1 MKELTMAELSAGVRA
16 LVGRMESNPNEFY
29 GEADK
34 WRFMFSSNFRDVLT
48 EPEKGALH
56 EALKEV
62 RRKEFDEKVM
72 RELLKDNMEN
82 QIKEGYYTSPQIGS
96 GAGGVLGVSN
106 GGTGFNQAQ
115 AKAEFLRIRTDGVDA
130 NRYNLMDS
138 NTITKT
144 GTTSLRLGEQTLS
157 EEDIKRMKEAST
169 SPSFFK

>member
-1 MKELTMAELSAGVRA
+1 MDELSAGVRA

-34 WRFMFSSNFRDVLT
+34 WRFMFSANFRDVLT

-82 QIKEGYYTSPQIGS
+82 QIKEGYYTSPQIS
-96 GAGGVLGVSN
+96 G
-106 GGTGFNQAQ
+106 GGTGFGMAQ
-115 AKAEFLRIRTDGVDA
+115 AKAEGMTVGYDPAI
-130 NRYNLMDS
+130 S
-138 NTITKT
+138 N
-144 GTTSLRLGEQTLS
+144 SLQIGKETLS
-157 EEDIKRMKEAST
+157 EQDIKRIKEATT

>member
-72 RELLKDNMEN
+72 RELLKDQMEN
-82 QIKEGYYTSPQIGS
+82 QLKSDIPIHLSIT
-96 GAGGVLGVSN
+96 GAGGGGAGVASVY
-106 GGTGFNQAQ
+106 GGTGFGITQI
-115 AKAEFLRIRTDGVDA
+115 KAEGATVGYDDTVDSLRYA
-130 NRYNLMDS
+130 LNNP
-138 NTITKT
+138 
-144 GTTSLRLGEQTLS
+144 TTSLQIGKQTLS
-157 EEDIKRMKEAST
+157 EEDIKRMKEASK

>member
-1 MKELTMAELSAGVRA
+1 MAELSAGVRA

-29 GEADK
+29 GEAEK
-34 WRFMFSSNFRDVLT
+34 WRFMFSANFRDVLT

-96 GAGGVLGVSN
+96 G
-106 GGTGFNQAQ
+106 GTGFNQAIIKGEGM
-115 AKAEFLRIRTDGVDA
+115 AVGYGGTGSNGVI
-130 NRYNLMDS
+130 S
-138 NTITKT
+138 NTVGK
-144 GTTSLRLGEQTLS
+144 QTLS
-157 EEDIKRMKEAST
+157 EEDIKRIKEAST

>member
-29 GEADK
+29 GEAEK
-34 WRFMFSSNFRDVLT
+34 WRFMFSANFRDVLT

-82 QIKEGYYTSPQIGS
+82 QIKEGYYTSPQ
-96 GAGGVLGVSN
+96 VSS

-115 AKAEFLRIRTDGVDA
+115 AKAEFLRIHTDGADA
-130 NRYNLMDS
+130 SRYSLMSS

-144 GTTSLRLGEQTLS
+144 GISSLQIGDQKLS
-157 EEDIKRMKEAST
+157 EEDIKRMKEASAST
-169 SPSFFK
+169 SFFK

>member
-1 MKELTMAELSAGVRA
+1 MAELSAGVRA

-34 WRFMFSSNFRDVLT
+34 WRFMFSANFRDVLT

-82 QIKEGYYTSPQIGS
+82 QIKEGYYTTTQIS
-96 GAGGVLGVSN
+96 S
-106 GGTGFNQAQ
+106 GGTGFGMAQ
-115 AKAEFLRIRTDGVDA
+115 IKAEGATVG
-130 NRYNLMDS
+130 YN
-138 NTITKT
+138 NP
-144 GTTSLRLGEQTLS
+144 TTSLQLGKETLS
-157 EEDIKRMKEAST
+157 EQDIKRIKEATT

>member
-1 MKELTMAELSAGVRA
+1 MAELSAGVRA
-16 LVGRMESNPNEFY
+16 LVGRMESNPSEFY
-29 GEADK
+29 GDAEK
-34 WRFMFSSNFRDVLT
+34 WRFMFSANFREVLT

-96 GAGGVLGVSN
+96 G
-106 GGTGFNQAQ
+106 GFNQATI
-115 AKAEFLRIRTDGVDA
+115 KGEGLRIHTDGVDA
-130 NRYNLMDS
+130 SRYNLMSS
-138 NTITKT
+138 NTISN
-144 GTTSLRLGEQTLS
+144 TSAASLQLGKQTLS
-157 EEDIKRMKEAST
+157 ESDIEQMKAATT

>member
-1 MKELTMAELSAGVRA
+1 MAELSAGVRA

-72 RELLKDNMEN
+72 RELLKDQMEN
-82 QIKEGYYTSPQIGS
+82 QLKSDTTPYFTSVMVGGNGGS
-96 GAGGVLGVSN
+96 
-106 GGTGFNQAQ
+106 GGTG
-115 AKAEFLRIRTDGVDA
+115 
-130 NRYNLMDS
+130 YN
-138 NTITKT
+138 NP
-144 GTTSLRLGEQTLS
+144 TTSLQLGKETLS
-157 EEDIKRMKEAST
+157 EQDIKRMKEATTST
-169 SPSFFK
+169 SFFK

>member
-1 MKELTMAELSAGVRA
+1 MAELSAGVRA

-72 RELLKDNMEN
+72 RELLKDNVEN
-82 QIKEGYYTSPQIGS
+82 QIKEGYYTTTQIGS
-96 GAGGVLGVSN
+96 GGFGQAQVKAEGLAVAY
-106 GGTGFNQAQ
+106 GGTGSATIDR
-115 AKAEFLRIRTDGVDA
+115 L
-130 NRYNLMDS
+130 S
-138 NTITKT
+138 N
-144 GTTSLRLGEQTLS
+144 SLQIGKETLS
-157 EEDIKRMKEAST
+157 EEDIKRMKEDIKRMKEASK

>member
-1 MKELTMAELSAGVRA
+1 MAELSAGVRA
-16 LVGRMESNPNEFY
+16 LVGRMESNPSEFY
-29 GEADK
+29 GEAEK

-96 GAGGVLGVSN
+96 G
-106 GGTGFNQAQ
+106 GTGFNPVQIKSEGMAVGYD
-115 AKAEFLRIRTDGVDA
+115 LV
-130 NRYNLMDS
+130 
-138 NTITKT
+138 KT
-144 GTTSLRLGEQTLS
+144 GINALQIGDQKLS
-157 EEDIKRMKEAST
+157 EEDVRRIKEATT
-169 SPSFFK
+169 SPSLFK